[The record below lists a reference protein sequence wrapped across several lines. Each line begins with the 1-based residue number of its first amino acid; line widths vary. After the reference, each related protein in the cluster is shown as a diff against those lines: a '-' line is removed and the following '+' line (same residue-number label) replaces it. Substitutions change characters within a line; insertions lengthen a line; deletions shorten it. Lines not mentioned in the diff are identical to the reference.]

1 MAHRRVHL
9 GLVALAVAAAAGSV
23 QAAAAP
29 VAPPAA
35 ASAADA
41 AAGPPQE
48 AQGATFLTLPVT
60 SQEEG
65 LGEKVEFMLRAK
77 AKRLGAVVYDRSS
90 VAEALA
96 GRTVSLA
103 TPPDDL
109 ARLARERFQASV
121 AVVGHVAGA
130 EPYTVTL
137 MAVYADDAAGAGV
150 FRREYRAA
158 NHHLI
163 AVEMAKAVY
172 DILGLPQPEDPL
184 RMLRQDPAI
193 EARWREA
200 PNLVA
205 NGGFEEAAPGGR
217 GPAHWQDVEEQM
229 AWVADPDGPGA
240 SASGGLKNMVLKYD
254 MDKATAASYGLD
266 FYSDWIEIEAG
277 ATYRFAC
284 RYKTLGPTPKIFLK
298 GYHLFP
304 AQNGYAAQRRETYRR
319 QVHPTGGKGEWHT
332 VTADFVPE
340 STTPDQTPTHLKVD
354 LYAYWPKGVIFW
366 DDVVLKKVRDAP
378 GGKARAPGA
387 AGAPGAKTG
396 AGDKAPGTTGPR
408 GPADTA
414 SKTGDADTTSDPKP
428 GAGRPAEEAREKT
441 ALCPRIPDGTPAHR
455 PPVGE
460 MRCSF

>member
-1 MAHRRVHL
+1 MRRRMAHL
-9 GLVALAVAAAAGSV
+9 GLVVLALA
-23 QAAAAP
+23 AAAAP
-29 VAPPAA
+29 VRAGAPPPEPV
-35 ASAADA
+35 
-41 AAGPPQE
+41 AGPPQE
-48 AQGATFLTLPVT
+48 AEGATFLTLPVT

-96 GRTVSLA
+96 GRTVSLQ
-103 TPPDDL
+103 TPPGDL
-109 ARLARERFQASV
+109 ARLARERFQASI
-121 AVVGHVAGA
+121 AVVGHVAGT

-150 FRREYRAA
+150 FRRDYRAA

-200 PNLVA
+200 PNLVR
-205 NGGFEEAAPGGR
+205 NPGFEEPAPGGR
-217 GPAHWQDVEEQM
+217 GPAHWQDIEPQM
-229 AWVADPDGPGA
+229 AWVANPDGPGA
-240 SASGGLKNMVLKYD
+240 SASGGHKNMVLKYD

-266 FYSDWIEIEAG
+266 FYSDWIAIEAG

-298 GYHLFP
+298 GYHPFP
-304 AQNGYAAQRRETYRR
+304 AQNGYPAQRRETYRR
-319 QVHPTGGKGEWHT
+319 QVHPTGGKGQWHT

-354 LYAYWPKGVIFW
+354 LYAYWPKGVIYW

-378 GGKARAPGA
+378 SGT
-387 AGAPGAKTG
+387 AGAPGAETG
-396 AGDKAPGTTGPR
+396 AGDKASGTTGTR
-408 GPADTA
+408 GAADTPA
-414 SKTGDADTTSDPKP
+414 KTGDADKTSAPKP
-428 GAGRPAEEAREKT
+428 GAGQPRKGEKNSI
-441 ALCPRIPDGTPAHR
+441 ASPD
-455 PPVGE
+455 
-460 MRCSF
+460 